1 MKRINVGKL
10 PSKTPAEVKKL
21 LARKFDGKGVE
32 ELPASEVAPTGQ
44 APATGVYHNITRKK
58 AFG

>member
-1 MKRINVGKL
+1 MKRIHVGKL

-21 LARKFDGKGVE
+21 LARKFGGKGVE
-32 ELPASEVAPTGQ
+32 ELPASEVAPAEQVPSG
-44 APATGVYHNITRKK
+44 GVYHNMTRKK